1 MKRAI
6 IIGASSGMGKEVS
19 QLLLAE
25 GWHIGIGARRTE
37 ALEELR
43 TKEPDA
49 VVTATID
56 VMSEDAPQRLEQLI
70 ADNGGMDLFFLASGI
85 GKQNPHLEGLGHG
98 SLLLCHQGFSE
109 HLYRSLA
116 ATGSHASS
124 RHLLYRYPTR
134 LCQDRFAERRQE
146 LSAFNE

>member
-19 QLLLAE
+19 QLLLAD

-56 VMSEDAPQRLEQLI
+56 VMSED
-70 ADNGGMDLFFLASGI
+70 GFVFLSI
-85 GKQNPHLEGLGHG
+85 
-98 SLLLCHQGFSE
+98 
-109 HLYRSLA
+109 
-116 ATGSHASS
+116 
-124 RHLLYRYPTR
+124 RHW
-134 LCQDRFAERRQE
+134 QAEP
-146 LSAFNE
+146 SP